1 MVDKAEVLDH
11 AQVVD
16 VNGEHV
22 GVVDHFEGDE
32 KIKLAKSD
40 PEAGGQHHIIP
51 FSWVKEVDDNKV
63 DSFQNLK
70 MKLKVSGR
78 LCD

>member
-1 MVDKAEVLDH
+1 MVDTSKILDH

-22 GVVDHFEGDE
+22 GIVDHLDGED

-40 PEAGGQHHIIP
+40 PEAGGKHHLIP
-51 FSWVKEVDDNKV
+51 ISWVKDVDDNKV
-63 DSFQNLK
+63 VLSKSKSDVEKEWQS
-70 MKLKVSGR
+70 V
-78 LCD
+78 

>member
-1 MVDKAEVLDH
+1 MVSKSEILDH

-22 GVVDHFEGDE
+22 GIVDHFEGED

-51 FSWVKEVDDNKV
+51 FSWVREVDDNKV
-63 DSFQNLK
+63 ILSKSKDDVEAEWQSA
-70 MKLKVSGR
+70 
-78 LCD
+78 

>member
-11 AQVVD
+11 VQVVD
-16 VNGEHV
+16 VDGEHV
-22 GVVDHFEGDE
+22 GVVDHLEGDD

-63 DSFQNLK
+63 ILSKSKDEVESEWQA
-70 MKLKVSGR
+70 V
-78 LCD
+78 

>member
-1 MVDKAEVLDH
+1 MVDTSKILDH

-22 GVVDHFEGDE
+22 GIVDHLDGED

-40 PEAGGQHHIIP
+40 PEAGGEHHLIP
-51 FSWVKEVDDNKV
+51 ISWVKDVDDNKV
-63 DSFQNLK
+63 VLSKSKSDVEKEWQS
-70 MKLKVSGR
+70 V
-78 LCD
+78 

>member
-1 MVDKAEVLDH
+1 MVDKAEILDH

-22 GVVDHFEGDE
+22 GVVDHFEDDD

-51 FSWVKEVDDNKV
+51 FSWVKEVDDNKIILSKSKDEV
-63 DSFQNLK
+63 ESEWQA
-70 MKLKVSGR
+70 V
-78 LCD
+78 

>member
-1 MVDKAEVLDH
+1 MVNKAEVMDH

-22 GVVDHFEGDE
+22 GVVDHFEGDD

-51 FSWVKEVDDNKV
+51 FSWVTEVDDNKV
-63 DSFQNLK
+63 ILSKSKDEVDSEWQA
-70 MKLKVSGR
+70 V
-78 LCD
+78 